1 MKQSHLINQIV
12 YELGKTDAERRI
24 LSPYTAVPFA
34 GNELFF
40 FLKPEITSLSS
51 EHLAEALEAVFERF
65 ERYRIMPCG
74 ISIIGDGYLKRHR
87 LIEAHYGM
95 INRVANEGRRVLPSG
110 AWPIFEREYGR
121 PAETAE
127 ILGAFEFL
135 SRFPDYTPSSLR
147 ELWAKYS
154 SVKLAGGAYS
164 VRLTPDDLSG
174 RISDDLWLLNG
185 FHPKQIEHFT
195 APGRSIATFVLRSET
210 AWKTL
215 RGEMLGVTAPF
226 EAVPGSLRRFFW
238 DERERL
244 GITEIN
250 YSNNGAHLSAGPLE
264 SIAEIRRFL
273 SDDERGGKLDL
284 AEIAASHYFLDRK
297 IGYERLE
304 SLIRNEPI
312 SPSGVFPFDLTEE
325 CDTIPSAE
333 MLVKTLP

>member
-1 MKQSHLINQIV
+1 MQQSSYIDQIIHAQG
-12 YELGKTDAERRI
+12 ENDSERRT
-24 LSPYTAVPFA
+24 LSPYVAPPLS

-40 FLKPEITSLSS
+40 FLKPEIMSLVP
-51 EHLAEALEAVFERF
+51 ERLAEALAAVFERF
-65 ERYRIMPCG
+65 EQYRLTPCG
-74 ISIIGDGYLKRHR
+74 VSMIGGGYLKRHR

-95 INRVANEGRRVLPSG
+95 INRVATEGRRALPPAAG
-110 AWPIFEREYGR
+110 LIFEREYGR
-121 PAETAE
+121 TEKTAV

-154 SVKLAGGAYS
+154 SAKLAGGAYS
-164 VRLTPDDLSG
+164 VRLTPEDLAG
-174 RISDDLWLLNG
+174 RISDDIWLLNG

-195 APGRSIATFVLRSET
+195 APGRSIVTFVLRSET

-215 RGEMLGVTAPF
+215 RGDMLGVTAPF
-226 EAVPGSLRRFFW
+226 EAAPGSLRRFFW

-284 AEIAASHYFLDRK
+284 AEIAAGRYFLDHN
-297 IGYERLE
+297 IGRERLE
-304 SLIRNEPI
+304 RLVRNEPI

-325 CDTIPSAE
+325 RDTALSAE
-333 MLVKTLP
+333 LLAEPHP